1 MIMSEYSDAIA
12 RAKRLSVAHEALVMG
27 KPLVTE
33 SLVTLEDMQIYTRWL
48 VSHYRS
54 VKHVHSFLK
63 VSCKYSVGNLT
74 VHFKTVL
81 KDACC
86 NGRHDCYRKD
96 FIYYVRHQSVILPLG

>member
-1 MIMSEYSDAIA
+1 MSEYSDSIA

-63 VSCKYSVGNLT
+63 VRNTEYDGVSTLPQCCRKNCKVGGATYSHECTPGKL
-74 VHFKTVL
+74 
-81 KDACC
+81 
-86 NGRHDCYRKD
+86 
-96 FIYYVRHQSVILPLG
+96 

>member
-1 MIMSEYSDAIA
+1 MSEYSDAIA

-54 VKHVHSFLK
+54 VKHIHSFLK
-63 VSCKYSVGNLT
+63 VSYTTSIQLIFCKKSYCSPYHSVEGCTLQ
-74 VHFKTVL
+74 
-81 KDACC
+81 
-86 NGRHDCYRKD
+86 RK
-96 FIYYVRHQSVILPLG
+96 P